1 MAKWADWLI
10 LRVRYNAE
18 HTHIVQVEV
27 AEDLDTTLGPKQ
39 VWTRMQVIQTIQAG
53 KVVYT
58 APPSP
63 TKPGS
68 VVKGAKVEVVR
79 IGTDLFIKTVP
90 DSTKR
95 DNLGELPE
103 F

>member
-27 AEDLDTTLGPKQ
+27 AEDSDTSHGPKQ
-39 VWTRMQVIQTIQAG
+39 VWTRQQVIQTIQAG

-63 TKPGS
+63 KDPTK
-68 VVKGAKVEVVR
+68 VVKGAKVEVVQ
-79 IGTDLFIKTVP
+79 IGSDLFIKTVP
-90 DSTKR
+90 DYTKR
-95 DNLGELPE
+95 DNLGSLPE